1 MSGAATDHQ
10 AISSLTDRTYV
21 EGVYSLMNPQLG
33 TTRTNKPFLKCILR
47 DATGEMPARM
57 WTFEEAQ
64 YQDLVDVGFVHVRGN
79 VQFYQG
85 VAQLILETIERAEV
99 TPDQIRSL
107 LPCTKK
113 DIDEMFARVLE
124 IMRSLTHPAMRELA
138 EQYLTDERLMT
149 DFRQA
154 PAAVQVHHAWI
165 GGLLEHTLNLL
176 ELAER
181 ALPLYPG
188 LNRDLVLMGLFLHD
202 LAKTIEMEWARGF
215 TSTDEGQ
222 LVGHIV
228 RGAIWLQV
236 KAAHA
241 AKRSGIS
248 LPGDTLRVLQ
258 HILLSHHGQL
268 EHGAAK
274 LPATPEAIFVS
285 QLDNLDAR
293 MGIVMQAARRDVVS
307 GTGGGMWTER
317 VWAIDTKV
325 YRPDPLA

>member
-1 MSGAATDHQ
+1 MSAAADSHQ
-10 AISSLTDRTYV
+10 KISSLTDRTYV

-47 DATGEMPARM
+47 DATGEMPGRM

-64 YQDLVDVGFVHVRGN
+64 YQELADCGFVRVRGN
-79 VQFYQG
+79 VQIYQG

-99 TPDQIRSL
+99 TPDEIRSL
-107 LPCTKK
+107 LPCTKR
-113 DIDEMFARVLE
+113 DIDAMFARVME

-138 EQYLTDERLMT
+138 EQYLMDERLMG

-202 LAKTIEMEWARGF
+202 LAKTVEMEWARGF
-215 TSTDEGQ
+215 SSTDEGQ

-228 RGAIWLQV
+228 RGAIWIQV

-241 AKRSGIS
+241 AQRSGVR
-248 LPGDTLRVLQ
+248 LPDGTLRVLQ

-274 LPATPEAIFVS
+274 LPSTPEAVFVS

-307 GTGGGMWTER
+307 GTGGNAWTER